1 MPCAQEVG
9 VICDWIDRGKISGDQ
24 SQVGLDDPGGLFQP
38 QQVCDSGISI
48 SKQQHC
54 PNISG
59 SAGTWQCQQNWWH
72 RRHTLGTRRG
82 SALSLAQGMFRCG
95 DAERAEEP
103 AWVKCSLSSCVQE
116 PSLVCPVECKGL
128 ISSSGS
134 AASPRPLSQGTEA
147 RERAAGLQE
156 QN

>member
-1 MPCAQEVG
+1 MWCWAG
-9 VICDWIDRGKISGDQ
+9 LM
-24 SQVGLDDPGGLFQP
+24 VGLDDHGGLFQP

-95 DAERAEEP
+95 DAESQRACMGQMLP
-103 AWVKCSLSSCVQE
+103 QLMCSGAQFGLSCRMQRADLFQWLCCL
-116 PSLVCPVECKGL
+116 PWT
-128 ISSSGS
+128 
-134 AASPRPLSQGTEA
+134 PLTRDRSQGTCCWPPGAKLGTYWLLSHSE
-147 RERAAGLQE
+147 G
-156 QN
+156 